1 MSESDSSDISSI
13 DSVDTEEEFRP
24 HEVSEQ
30 LNGEYNSFTEFET
43 DFAAYQAATFQT
55 YVKLRSEKLQQ
66 SHVLYEALQFRK
78 VVYSCVH
85 HRAYKSKGT
94 GKRKFVHSRKKEC
107 GAEVRIAAQLRRG
120 VIEVQTR
127 NEVHN
132 HALSEHVW
140 KHLPENRRLT
150 RDEEAKVVSL
160 ATSHVATNAIKKQ
173 VIKDSNKVI
182 TSKDVA
188 NIRQKLEKSERK
200 GRSEV
205 EMINHVLVE
214 YQKKDHIRTV

>member
-1 MSESDSSDISSI
+1 MSESDSSDFSSM

-30 LNGEYNSFTEFET
+30 LNGEYSSFMEFET

-107 GAEVRIAAQLRRG
+107 GAEVRITAQLQQEDLMKSLHLLMQLHSEFLFRPVHLDES
-120 VIEVQTR
+120 VIF
-127 NEVHN
+127 
-132 HALSEHVW
+132 
-140 KHLPENRRLT
+140 
-150 RDEEAKVVSL
+150 
-160 ATSHVATNAIKKQ
+160 
-173 VIKDSNKVI
+173 
-182 TSKDVA
+182 
-188 NIRQKLEKSERK
+188 
-200 GRSEV
+200 
-205 EMINHVLVE
+205 
-214 YQKKDHIRTV
+214 

>member
-140 KHLPENRRLT
+140 KHLPEKRRLT
-150 RDEEAKVVSL
+150 RDEEAKASCMCV
-160 ATSHVATNAIKKQ
+160 HV
-173 VIKDSNKVI
+173 
-182 TSKDVA
+182 
-188 NIRQKLEKSERK
+188 R
-200 GRSEV
+200 
-205 EMINHVLVE
+205 HP
-214 YQKKDHIRTV
+214 